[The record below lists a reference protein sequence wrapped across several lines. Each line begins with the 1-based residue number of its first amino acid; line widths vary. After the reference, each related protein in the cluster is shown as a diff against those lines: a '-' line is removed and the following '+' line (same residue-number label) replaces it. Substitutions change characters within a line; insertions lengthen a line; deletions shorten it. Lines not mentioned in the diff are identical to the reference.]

1 MDDVRCLLDAR
12 AILGESPVWAA
23 DEQALYWCDIL
34 APALHRLDLASGA
47 LRTWPMPEPIGSF
60 GLRQGGGA
68 VVALRRSFRRFDF
81 ASGRLEPLAEPE
93 PGEAPGEADIRF
105 NDGKVSPEGRFWA
118 GTMDEKLSRPLGALY
133 RLDADGSC
141 RRVVD
146 GLVVSNGLAWSAD
159 GRTMFHSDSRAP
171 AIYAYDYDPA
181 AGTLANRRIVARPTE
196 DIGRPDGAAT
206 DVEGYYWSA
215 GISAAVLNRWA
226 PDGRLDR
233 RIPLPCAAPTMPC
246 FGGPEMKTIFLTS
259 LRHNLPA
266 EKLAASP
273 LSGGIFAL
281 DVDVPGVPVAK
292 FKG

>member
-12 AILGESPVWAA
+12 AALGESPVWAA
-23 DEQALYWCDIL
+23 EEQALYWVDIL
-34 APALHRLDLASGA
+34 APALHRLDVASGA
-47 LRTWPMPEPIGSF
+47 LRTWLMPEPIGSL
-60 GLRQGGGA
+60 GLRAQGGA
-68 VVALRRSFRRFDF
+68 VVALRRGFQVLDF
-81 ASGRLEPLAEPE
+81 ASGRLDVFSEPLPDEP
-93 PGEAPGEADIRF
+93 DIRF

-133 RLDADGSC
+133 RLDPDGSC
-141 RRVVD
+141 HRVVD
-146 GLVVSNGLAWSAD
+146 GLIVSNGLAWSAD
-159 GRTMFHSDSRAP
+159 GRAMFHSDSRAP
-171 AIYAYDYDPA
+171 AIYAYDYDPETGA
-181 AGTLANRRIVARPTE
+181 LSGKRVVARPTE
-196 DIGRPDGAAT
+196 DIGRPDGAAM

-215 GISAAVLNRWA
+215 GISAGVLNRWA

-233 RIPLPCAAPTMPC
+233 QIALPCAAPTMPC

-281 DVDVPGVPVAK
+281 DVDVPGVPVAR
-292 FKG
+292 FRG